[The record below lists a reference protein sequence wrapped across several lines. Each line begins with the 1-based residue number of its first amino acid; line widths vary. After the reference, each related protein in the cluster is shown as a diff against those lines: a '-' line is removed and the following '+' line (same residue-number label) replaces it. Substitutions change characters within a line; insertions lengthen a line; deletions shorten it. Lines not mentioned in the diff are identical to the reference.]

1 MILSCFRVIRKPKI
15 FLVALLVLGVFSGR
29 SGAENL
35 WAEKQKRPAG
45 EEDIVIRSSLF
56 TRLAEQLS
64 PAVVNLRIMQQ
75 VPVYQDYPWGPP
87 GGSRKNQQPGLE
99 ERGEGSGFIINKD
112 GYILTNAHVVSKS
125 DGIQVAL
132 ADGKLYKGTVV
143 GFDLVTDIALVK
155 INAPYPLPTLPLGDS
170 ATLKTGDWVMAIGSP
185 FGLEQ
190 TVTVGIVSAKGRSL
204 GASPYDDYIQTD
216 TSINPGNSGGPL
228 INIYGEVV
236 GINAAIL
243 AQGQG
248 LGFSI
253 PVNMVKLLLPQIKE
267 SGKVTRVWL
276 GVTVQDITLALKES
290 AKITVDSGSFVTSVI
305 AHSPAKKAGIR
316 PNDVIVE
323 FDGVP
328 IKNSRELPT
337 RVAHTSVGKK
347 VRLSIIRE
355 GKPMTIDLV
364 MEKIPD

>member
-1 MILSCFRVIRKPKI
+1 M
-15 FLVALLVLGVFSGR
+15 
-29 SGAENL
+29 
-35 WAEKQKRPAG
+35 
-45 EEDIVIRSSLF
+45 IRSSLF
-56 TRLAEQLS
+56 THLAEQLS
-64 PAVVNLRIMQQ
+64 PAVVNIRIMQQ
-75 VPVYQDYPWGPP
+75 VPVYQDFPWGPP
-87 GGSRKNQQPGLE
+87 GGSRKGQPPGLE

-112 GYILTNAHVVSKS
+112 GYILTNAHVVTKS

-132 ADGKLYKGTVV
+132 ADGKLYKGKVV
-143 GFDLVTDIALVK
+143 GFDKVTDIALVK
-155 INAPYPLPTLPLGDS
+155 IDVPYALPTLPLGDS
-170 ATLKTGDWVMAIGSP
+170 STLKTGDWVMAIGSP

-248 LGFSI
+248 LAFSI

-267 SGKVTRVWL
+267 HGKVTRVWL

-290 AKITVDSGSFVTSVI
+290 AKLTVDSGSFVTSVI

-316 PNDVIVE
+316 TNDVIVE
-323 FDGVP
+323 FDGAP

-337 RVAHTSVGKK
+337 RVAHTPVGKK
-347 VRLSIIRE
+347 VHLNIIRE
-355 GKPMTIDLV
+355 GKPITIDMV
-364 MEKIPD
+364 MEKVPD